1 MSTMPGDEL
10 LDLISN
16 AFEPVMAVLDALDLS
31 ELPLEPDLD
40 PGRAPRPREDSP
52 S

>member
-1 MSTMPGDEL
+1 MPGDEL
-10 LDLISN
+10 TDLISD

-40 PGRAPRPREDSP
+40 PGRAPRLSGN
-52 S
+52 SSS